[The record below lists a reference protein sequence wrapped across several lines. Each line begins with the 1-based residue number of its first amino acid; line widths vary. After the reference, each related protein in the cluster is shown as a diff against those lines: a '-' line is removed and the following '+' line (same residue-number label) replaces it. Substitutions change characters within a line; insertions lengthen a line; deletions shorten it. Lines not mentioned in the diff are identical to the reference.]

1 MFVLLFSFRGIRDS
15 PFAMDVRARERKA
28 GKQQQQT
35 SQQQSNAQPKWRRK
49 KQAIDK
55 REEEE
60 EKNDVENVNNS
71 IFFFWLVATI
81 ICVNQL
87 NWWNGLSGSVVELNV
102 RWPLRSLNLRWKKS
116 PCSRRESRHL
126 KTIHFVFQFDKLFS
140 SSKWKKTPKPNNQP
154 GLTNH

>member
-35 SQQQSNAQPKWRRK
+35 SQQQSNAQPKERRRK

-60 EKNDVENVNNS
+60 KNDVENVNNS
-71 IFFFWLVATI
+71 VFLV
-81 ICVNQL
+81 
-87 NWWNGLSGSVVELNV
+87 SGHNYM
-102 RWPLRSLNLRWKKS
+102 R
-116 PCSRRESRHL
+116 
-126 KTIHFVFQFDKLFS
+126 
-140 SSKWKKTPKPNNQP
+140 
-154 GLTNH
+154 